1 MNQVIHTP
9 RTPWVAERLGVPR
22 FPPTTEMN
30 GRLYVLR
37 SDFERY
43 KVELIAFAQGVEPTA
58 PPPVNPDFFV
68 PMRQVAAE
76 LGVGRRTIGRRI
88 KLSQTTR
95 VEEAA

>member
-1 MNQVIHTP
+1 MIQSPTTP
-9 RTPWVAERLGVPR
+9 GVAERVGVPR

-43 KVELIAFAQGVEPTA
+43 KAELVSFAQGVEPA
-58 PPPVNPDFFV
+58 VPPPVNPDFFV
-68 PMRQVAAE
+68 PMKQVAAE

-88 KLSQTTR
+88 KLSQATR